1 MINYNK
7 EHVPVMSEDKEY
19 PLGEFKK
26 IIHSW
31 IAYLKSILLWVIL
44 AGIISGLYGIY
55 YASRQKPVY
64 TAKLTFASDIGRSGI
79 NAYAGIASQLGL
91 DVGGGESIFEGD
103 NLMELLRS
111 RLLIEKTFLT
121 PVVINGKNQLLIDY
135 YIDSKELRELWKKSP
150 VLSKVIFTAGPQPAD
165 RNRDSIMKQFYN
177 NIAGPALAIERIDRR
192 LNIISATL
200 QDNDE
205 LFAKL
210 FIENLVNN
218 AIQYYTNFKIQKAKL
233 NVQILQRQ
241 TDSVR
246 SLVSGNIVS
255 IASEN
260 DLNINPLRQLPKA
273 NIQRKGID
281 VQVNT
286 ALYGE
291 LVKNLEL
298 SRMALRRETP
308 LIQIIDPP
316 TLPLDKKKM
325 GRLRGAVIFGFIGG
339 SLALLFFILRKFY
352 I

>member
-1 MINYNK
+1 
-7 EHVPVMSEDKEY
+7 MSEDKEY
-19 PLGEFKK
+19 PVDEFKK
-26 IIHSW
+26 VIHTW
-31 IAYLKSILLWVIL
+31 IAYLKSKLLWVIL
-44 AGIISGLYGIY
+44 VGIISGLYGIY
-55 YASRQKPVY
+55 YASTQEPVY
-64 TAKLTFASDIGRSGI
+64 TAKLTFASDIGQSGVS
-79 NAYAGIASQLGL
+79 AYAGIASQLGL
-91 DVGGGESIFEGD
+91 DLGGGESIFEGD

-111 RLLIEKTFLT
+111 RLLIQKTFLT
-121 PVVINGKNQLLIDY
+121 PVIIDGRNQLLVDY
-135 YIDSKELRELWKKSP
+135 YIDSKKLRKQWTNNPALRKI
-150 VLSKVIFTAGPQPAD
+150 IFTAAPQSPD
-165 RNRDSIMKQFYN
+165 RKRDSIMKLFYN
-177 NIAGPALAIERIDRR
+177 NIAGGALLLERVDRR

-200 QDNDE
+200 KDNDE

-210 FIENLVNN
+210 FLEHLVNN
-218 AIQYYTNFKIQKAKL
+218 AIQYYTNFKIQKARQ

-246 SLVSGNIVS
+246 NLVSGNIVS

-273 NIQRKGID
+273 NVQKKGID

-308 LIQIIDPP
+308 LIQTIDTP

-325 GRLRGAVIFGFIGG
+325 GRLKGAVLFGFIGG
-339 SLALLFFILRKFY
+339 SIALLFFILRKFY
-352 I
+352 L